1 MKTPRKKKKQIDV
14 SVDTPNID
22 ATFQR
27 DDEGNVKVDIDSKR
41 VDIHVEKTE
50 DKISIDVEI
59 DDKAVY
65 EFESNGKASRMPKG
79 MIFKI
84 SGAMLKLFLKQ
95 GFGRLKK

>member
-1 MKTPRKKKKQIDV
+1 MKTPKRKKKAVDV
-14 SVDTPNID
+14 KVDTPNID

-27 DDEGNVKVDIDSKR
+27 DEEGNVKVDIDSKR
-41 VDIHVEKTE
+41 VDVHVEKTE

-65 EFESNGKASRMPKG
+65 QFESNGKASRMPKG
-79 MIFKI
+79 MVFKI
-84 SGAMLKLFLKQ
+84 TGAMLKLFLKQ

>member
-1 MKTPRKKKKQIDV
+1 MKTPRRKKKQIDV
-14 SVDTPNID
+14 TVDTPNID
-22 ATFQR
+22 ATIQR
-27 DDEGNVKVDIDSKR
+27 DEEGNVNIDIDSKR
-41 VDIHVEKTE
+41 VDVHVEKTE
-50 DKISIDVEI
+50 DKISIDIEI

-65 EFESNGKASRMPKG
+65 QFESNGKAARMPKG

>member
-1 MKTPRKKKKQIDV
+1 MKTPRRKKKQIDV
-14 SVDTPNID
+14 KVDTPNID
-22 ATFQR
+22 ATIQR
-27 DDEGNVKVDIDSKR
+27 DEEGNVNIDIDSKR
-41 VDIHVEKTE
+41 VDVHVEKTE
-50 DKISIDVEI
+50 DKISIDIEI

-65 EFESNGKASRMPKG
+65 QFESNGKAARMPKG

>member
-1 MKTPRKKKKQIDV
+1 MKTPKRKKKAVDV
-14 SVDTPNID
+14 KVDTPNID

-27 DDEGNVKVDIDSKR
+27 DEEGKVIVDIDSKR
-41 VDIHVEKTE
+41 VDVHVEKTE

-65 EFESNGKASRMPKG
+65 QFESNGKASRMPKG
-79 MIFKI
+79 MVFKI
-84 SGAMLKLFLKQ
+84 TGAMLKLFLKQ